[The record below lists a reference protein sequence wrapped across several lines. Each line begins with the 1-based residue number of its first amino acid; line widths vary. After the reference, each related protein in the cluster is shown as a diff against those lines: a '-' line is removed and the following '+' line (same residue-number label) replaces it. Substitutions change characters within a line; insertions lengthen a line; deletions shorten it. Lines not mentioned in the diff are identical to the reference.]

1 MKHFVSCLACASLFF
16 FVLPGLMAQ
25 NWPSWRGTNGDGS
38 SPDKNLPVAWGAEN
52 VAWKTAIPGEG
63 FSSPVIWGD
72 RIFLTSA
79 LSDSQER
86 LLLCYAKKDGSLLW
100 KKSVLTAP
108 FERKHPDNGYASS
121 TPATDGKRVY
131 VAFQADEDVVVSAF
145 SLEGVLIWQVKAG
158 TFASPHGFCSTP
170 LLYNDKV
177 ILNVGS
183 KNGAY
188 VVALRSSNG
197 SQAYRIEN
205 PQNQLAYS
213 TPLIRSI
220 SGKTQM
226 IVAADKRISS
236 YNPDNGALIW
246 RVDGP
251 ADEYAASPVFDDASG
266 LVIASSCYPRCVLYA
281 INPAGQGDVTQTHVV
296 WKQTKGAPYTPSP
309 IVMNGYLFTVTPQGV
324 LHCIEAKSGTILW
337 TRESGAQ
344 YASPVSANG
353 LVYNMNDKGEL
364 TVIKPG
370 PAFEQVGSASL
381 GENALA
387 SPAISEGRFYYRG
400 LSHLFCIS
408 K

>member
-1 MKHFVSCLACASLFF
+1 
-16 FVLPGLMAQ
+16 
-25 NWPSWRGTNGDGS
+25 
-38 SPDKNLPVAWGAEN
+38 
-52 VAWKTAIPGEG
+52 
-63 FSSPVIWGD
+63 
-72 RIFLTSA
+72 
-79 LSDSQER
+79 
-86 LLLCYAKKDGSLLW
+86 
-100 KKSVLTAP
+100 
-108 FERKHPDNGYASS
+108 
-121 TPATDGKRVY
+121 
-131 VAFQADEDVVVSAF
+131 
-145 SLEGVLIWQVKAG
+145 
-158 TFASPHGFCSTP
+158 
-170 LLYNDKV
+170 
-177 ILNVGS
+177 
-183 KNGAY
+183 
-188 VVALRSSNG
+188 
-197 SQAYRIEN
+197 
-205 PQNQLAYS
+205 
-213 TPLIRSI
+213 
-220 SGKTQM
+220 M